1 MKKLKMIRKR
11 KSKKLIKV
19 IQNKKR
25 RKLNKSLILFQIQL
39 ITPRRNLEITL
50 MDSSLIV
57 LEEIK
62 TVELDNQL
70 VEMIRNQQTSTSM

>member
-62 TVELDNQL
+62 TVELDNQR

>member
-70 VEMIRNQQTSTSM
+70 VEMIRNQQTSISM

>member
-1 MKKLKMIRKR
+1 MTRLKMIRKR
-11 KSKKLIKV
+11 KSRKSTKMIP
-19 IQNKKR
+19 NNKR
-25 RKLNKSLILFQIQL
+25 RKLKKSSKLFQIQL
-39 ITPRRNLEITL
+39 IIPRRNLEIIL

-62 TVELDNQL
+62 TVELDNQR